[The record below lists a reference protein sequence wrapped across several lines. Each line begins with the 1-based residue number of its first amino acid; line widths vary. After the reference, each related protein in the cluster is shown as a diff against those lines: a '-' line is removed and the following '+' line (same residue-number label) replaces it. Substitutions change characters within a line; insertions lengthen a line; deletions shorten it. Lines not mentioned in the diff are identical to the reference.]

1 MWRFIWQQ
9 TKEDSLLPV
18 KCHFESW
25 LICIYFLF
33 VREVWFKLLFQ
44 FDVSCF
50 LSETVNF
57 HLKKSILVE
66 FCYYGVFLVLWLD
79 RNKRTYIHKLWWL
92 QVKFGIRW
100 SLLIFRIKN
109 VQMVDLF
116 LLLLIC
122 ISWFCF
128 FCCWFASSYMELFP
142 VSCNCSHFF
151 CAQSPCSFKIYY
163 EKCVYPYIFSS
174 HLSLTRHVR
183 GM

>member
-1 MWRFIWQQ
+1 MPFWILAHLYLLSICEGSLVQTSFSVWRFLFFKWNGKLPSEEEYSCRVLLLWRFYSVVVRQKQ
-9 TKEDSLLPV
+9 ED
-18 KCHFESW
+18 F
-25 LICIYFLF
+25 F
-33 VREVWFKLLFQ
+33 
-44 FDVSCF
+44 
-50 LSETVNF
+50 
-57 HLKKSILVE
+57 
-66 FCYYGVFLVLWLD
+66 
-79 RNKRTYIHKLWWL
+79 IHKLWWL

-151 CAQSPCSFKIYY
+151 CAQSPCSFKICY
-163 EKCVYPYIFSS
+163 EKSVYPYIFSS